1 MQPQQGNV
9 LAVHVLLS
17 ALQSNDKYTNLQSDR
32 TQGGPMANILLRRKP
47 VVRVKNLLE
56 DDVYGLWRV
65 KKIVVQKGR
74 QRFALTPKKETFST
88 KDEAEYYAHLRT
100 QRFVDRRLGLN
111 HHDVQWTAAMTFVAV
126 AAFISVMTVI
136 AVQRFRSLNS

>member
-1 MQPQQGNV
+1 M
-9 LAVHVLLS
+9 
-17 ALQSNDKYTNLQSDR
+17 
-32 TQGGPMANILLRRKP
+32 
-47 VVRVKNLLE
+47 VRVKNILE

-74 QRFALTPKKETFST
+74 QRYALTPKKETFST

-100 QRFVDRRLGLN
+100 QRFVDHRLGVN
-111 HHDVQWTAAMTFVAV
+111 QHNGQWRAAVKYVAM

-136 AVQRFRSLNS
+136 AVQRLRDLIRDQ

>member
-1 MQPQQGNV
+1 
-9 LAVHVLLS
+9 
-17 ALQSNDKYTNLQSDR
+17 
-32 TQGGPMANILLRRKP
+32 MANILLRRKP
-47 VVRVKNLLE
+47 VVRVKNILE

-74 QRFALTPKKETFST
+74 QRFALTPKRETFST

-111 HHDVQWTAAMTFVAV
+111 HHDVQWTAAMKCVAV

-136 AVQRFRSLNS
+136 AVQQFRSLNS

>member
-1 MQPQQGNV
+1 
-9 LAVHVLLS
+9 
-17 ALQSNDKYTNLQSDR
+17 
-32 TQGGPMANILLRRKP
+32 MANILLRRKP
-47 VVRVKNLLE
+47 VVRVKNILE

-111 HHDVQWTAAMTFVAV
+111 HDDVQWTAAMKFVAV